1 MNRKYLL
8 LTLWAI
14 LLPLLSASAQQ
25 VRLYTAEDG
34 LPGSLIN
41 AVEQDSRGYIWIST
55 ENGLAYFDGMN
66 FTNFHHVRSDEGAL
80 ASNLVLTV
88 YEDSRQ
94 TLWVG
99 SSAPQFGLQR
109 FDYESNTF
117 HDHPLRMDESL
128 SAGMHISSI
137 VETPDHEAL
146 VVATSGRGLY
156 LLRMSDYS
164 EMKEASDALNLLL
177 PSLHIIGL
185 TFDSKGR
192 LWVLSEES
200 GLSLIDYRERKSLP
214 LIWHEGLRERADEVR
229 ISSLVE
235 EPVTGKIIIGTLNCG
250 LLVYDEE
257 QIRPI
262 AHDSTRDLSVK
273 SLCLA
278 PASFFVGEGGIFVG
292 AEHDG
297 LLLFDPLHEQV
308 RPLQIPNCRYDLSR
322 GKVHALTYDSQG
334 NLWVGLYQR
343 GLMVLPKPMYG
354 FEQVAFSDRYGDG
367 WTACVTSVLATRTGD
382 VWVGTDGDGVY
393 VVRKDGSRSHY
404 TMRNSALENNA
415 VMAMSEDEEGVI
427 RLSTYMGGLVRWRAG
442 EGFRKIA
449 APEPMSLE
457 KVMNFAYDEPNH
469 RLYMGTYGEGVL
481 VLDTRT
487 DAIRPLSSSGMQ
499 RWIGSLCLD
508 RQGLLWIGSFY
519 GMQCYD
525 TKSRALMQY
534 NMGEI
539 AVSSRIYSCCESA
552 KTGVLWIGSGEGLVS
567 FDRKSGSTR
576 HYTED
581 DGLPGNVI
589 NAIAEAADGTL
600 WISTC
605 NGLSRLNPDSGQ
617 FKNYYAEDG
626 LQSNEFRYGAVA
638 TAADGR
644 LYFGGINGLTALY
657 PHIVE
662 QGQHAVPPITFSR
675 LKVFNRE
682 VTYDPASD
690 ENILDKHI
698 SQATRVTLAKEQNVF
713 DIEFSV
719 LEYTN
724 PHKVVYAYRMEGFD
738 SEWHYTDSDNRVATY
753 TNLPDGHYTF
763 AVKAFFEGEESDEAA
778 YRSLAIRILPPWWR
792 SWWAKLSYAVVV
804 ALAIAALAILVSRHR
819 SRLRERRESEKKDM
833 KLRMFT
839 DFSHEIRTPLS
850 LVISPLR
857 QLRSEENDPK
867 RRELYNLMYRNS
879 LRIQRLVNQLMDIR
893 KIDNGK
899 MRLNYFRSDLIFFV
913 RDIMH
918 SFDHA
923 ALSKRIE
930 FTLNSECE
938 ELEVWIDQSNFDKIL
953 FNILSNAFKFTPEG
967 GRVSLHLTTHEN
979 DRRSGVDSSV
989 ASYVE
994 LRIENTGSE
1003 IDPRHLEHIFDRFFQ
1018 IESSGHFGSGVGL
1031 HLTQKLVELHRGT
1044 ITAENTGTGVAFVL
1058 RLPLGNEHLSP
1069 DEILLAAK
1077 HKDLYQNLRAE
1088 QPSEAVEGLDYAE
1101 QSSTENENKT
1111 SRTKRNVVV
1120 VDDDREMGRYLKMS
1134 LAPSYNV
1141 EVYTNGKEAW
1151 KAISATLP
1159 DAIVTDLV
1167 MPEMGGLEL
1176 CRKIKQNFSTNHI
1189 PVLILT
1195 SQTDDETVQLCMDSG
1210 ADRYLSKP
1218 VSLELLKGGIAQ
1230 AIATRDTIRNKYRN
1244 EVDAGL
1250 DEVKMGS
1257 TEDTLVSRVV
1267 EVIRKHIEEP
1277 DFSVDDLSREVGM
1290 SRVHLNRKLK
1300 ENISTSPSNLM
1311 KTIRLKQAAFLLINH
1326 KVNIS
1331 EVAYK
1336 VGFSTH
1342 SYFSNS
1348 FRDYFGMT
1356 PKEFV
1361 LKYAN
1366 CTDEEMLRKFFE

>member
-1 MNRKYLL
+1 MNRKYALPTLFSMLLSL
-8 LTLWAI
+8 LT
-14 LLPLLSASAQQ
+14 ASAQQ

-88 YEDSRQ
+88 YEDSRH

-99 SSAPQFGLQR
+99 SSAPRFGLQR
-109 FDYESNTF
+109 FDYESNIF
-117 HDHPLRMDESL
+117 HDHPLQMSETL

-137 VETPDHEAL
+137 VETPDQSAL

-156 LLRMSDYS
+156 LLRMADYS
-164 EMKEASDALNLLL
+164 EMEEKASVLNRLL
-177 PSLHIIGL
+177 PSLHIASIA
-185 TFDSKGR
+185 FDSKGR

-200 GLSLIDYRERKSLP
+200 GLALLDLERQERVP
-214 LIWHEGLRERADEVR
+214 LAWSEKLRERADEVR

-235 EPVTGKIIIGTLNCG
+235 EPVSGKIIIGTLNHG
-250 LLVYDEE
+250 LLVYDEV

-262 AHDSTRDLSVK
+262 AQTTASDLSVK
-273 SLCLA
+273 SLFPA
-278 PASFFVGEGGIFVG
+278 PDTFFVGEGNIFVG
-292 AEHDG
+292 TEHDG
-297 LLLFDPLHEQV
+297 LQLFDPSREEV
-308 RPLQIPNCRYDLSR
+308 RPLQIPNCRYDLSK
-322 GKVHALTYDSQG
+322 GKVHALDCDSQG

-354 FEQVAFSDRYGDG
+354 FEQVALRDHYGDG
-367 WTACVTSVLATRTGD
+367 WTACVTSVLPTRSGD

-393 VVRKDGSRSHY
+393 VVHPDGTRNHY
-404 TMRNSALENNA
+404 TMQNSALANNA
-415 VMAMSEDEEGVI
+415 VMAMSEDSNGVI
-427 RLSTYMGGLVRWRAG
+427 RLSTYMGGLVRWQAG
-442 EGFRKIA
+442 EGFRTIT
-449 APEPMSLE
+449 APDPLSLE
-457 KVMNFAYDEPNH
+457 KVMNFAYDATNH

-487 DAIRPLSSSGMQ
+487 DAIRPLTLGGLQ
-499 RWIGSLCLD
+499 RWVGSLCLD
-508 RQGLLWIGSFY
+508 RSGLLWIGSFY

-534 NMGEI
+534 NLGEI
-539 AVSSRIYSCCESA
+539 ATSSRIYSCCESLR
-552 KTGVLWIGSGEGLVS
+552 TGMLWIGSGEGLVS

-605 NGLSRLNPDSGQ
+605 NGLSRLNPDTDR

-638 TAADGR
+638 EAADGR

-682 VTYDPASD
+682 VVYDPASD

-698 SQATRVTLAKEQNVF
+698 SQATRITLAKEQNVF

-738 SEWHYTDSDNRVATY
+738 SGWNYTDSDSRVAAY

-763 AVKAFFEGEESDEAA
+763 LVKAFFEGEESDEAA
-778 YRSLAIRILPPWWR
+778 YRSLSIRILPPWWR
-792 SWWAKLSYAVVV
+792 SWWAKLIYAVIV
-804 ALAIAALAILVSRHR
+804 ALAIAALVVLIRRHR

-833 KLRMFT
+833 KLQMFT

-857 QLRSEENDPK
+857 QLRAEESEPK

-923 ALSKRIE
+923 AVSKQID
-930 FTLNSECE
+930 FTFDSECE
-938 ELEVWIDQSNFDKIL
+938 ELEAWIDQSNFDKIL

-967 GRVSLHLTTHEN
+967 GRVSLQLTTHEN

-994 LRIENTGSE
+994 LRIENTGPE

-1018 IESSGHFGSGVGL
+1018 LETSGHFGSGVGL

-1044 ITAENTGTGVAFVL
+1044 IAAENTGTGVVFIL

-1077 HKDLYQNLRAE
+1077 HKDLYQNLRTE

-1101 QSSTENENKT
+1101 QSGPEQEGKT
-1111 SRTKRNVVV
+1111 SRSKRNVVV
-1120 VDDDREMGRYLKMS
+1120 VDDDREMGRYLKMA
-1134 LAPSYNV
+1134 LASSYNV

-1250 DEVKMGS
+1250 DEVTMGS

-1366 CTDEEMLRKFFE
+1366 CTDEETLRKFFE